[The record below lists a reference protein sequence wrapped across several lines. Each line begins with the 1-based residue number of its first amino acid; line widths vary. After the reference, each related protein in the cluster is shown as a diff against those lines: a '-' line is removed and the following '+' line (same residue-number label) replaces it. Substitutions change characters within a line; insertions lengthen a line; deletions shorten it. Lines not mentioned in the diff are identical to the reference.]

1 MEVGLAQTPPKL
13 KLAAALFFYTAQR
26 PSDIMVMDWSQV
38 FIRNG
43 KIWIKLKQQK
53 TGELIEVPAHRRPA
67 DALSPVPMERRSGLM
82 VPSPRA

>member
-1 MEVGLAQTPPKL
+1 VEVGLAQTPPKL

-43 KIWIKLKQQK
+43 KIWIKLKSEFD
-53 TGELIEVPAHRRPA
+53 T
-67 DALSPVPMERRSGLM
+67 
-82 VPSPRA
+82 